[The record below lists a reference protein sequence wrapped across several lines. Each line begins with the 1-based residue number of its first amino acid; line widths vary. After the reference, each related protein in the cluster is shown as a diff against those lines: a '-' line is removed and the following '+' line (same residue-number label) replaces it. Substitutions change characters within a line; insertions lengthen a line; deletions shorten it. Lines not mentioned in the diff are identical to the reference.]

1 MNLLPTLFTLLP
13 PLWGVAVAADWL
25 PAAMQER
32 EESLLQLET
41 ARQQAEAELQS
52 LGLAP
57 SPNMDVADDSLP
69 ENHGN
74 GAVAVADGGILFDAR
89 NSRLAYLDNVR
100 VNHPLLQLKCR
111 QRLYIQ
117 FPGNTL
123 EDRQSQAKDA
133 IKGSGR
139 AASDAKGKSPAEA
152 SPSAPKAGNP
162 PLCIEAGSGMVD
174 GMGNRLYL
182 LGSPGLSLQKGNNR
196 ACLAP
201 AQHGTPARILADA
214 NGDILIEAGQLSL
227 GWTDKEGRLNTLHHK
242 GGIAYYRAEN
252 RTLLLQGA
260 TELTTPEGG
269 ISCSDELRLV
279 LQLADSPA
287 PPHGFMGQFAGL
299 DIQGIEEGEAT
310 GQVRAFRPPRD
321 KQPAAAVAGDRLCY
335 NGRTGDCRVSGR
347 QATLAYGE
355 NVLTTDDSIHLA
367 PNGDVTLQGQHIS
380 GQYTRPGSGEGTE
393 GKAPAPIQGQ
403 FETQGSIRFIA
414 ATGTVHF
421 PEGIKAQDPLS
432 SFHCGGSLELALLRD
447 PQAIIPER
455 ESCGMLNL
463 ALAGYKDIERAHATG
478 GVNLHY
484 ADAPGQ
490 EGLLLLADTADV
502 DLSTGEATLTAA
514 AGGQTIAQYKGNRL
528 AAHSEGTSST
538 LHLATNGDLDMQGE
552 EVSATLPLQGGQAT
566 ARCKTRLHLTRESGR
581 LEMGRGAYME
591 SAEGILSSR
600 GPLVLT
606 LAPGDPAE
614 ARPAVPR
621 YPQLSYNYSGLRYA
635 DTQEGGTMQT
645 KQASLQCTGP
655 IHVEMMPADQ
665 GKGDSP
671 EGGIRTASAE
681 GHVALAGK
689 DASGRLITARGDKIT
704 FDGVTGVKK
713 LTGKRVTL
721 QDAHNTHIASGGGA
735 SIIIDRKNNARL
747 TGAIQ
752 STSATHIHEQ
762 IEQQQKTEE
771 R

>member
-1 MNLLPTLFTLLP
+1 MNLLPTLFTLLL

-32 EESLLQLET
+32 EESLSQLET
-41 ARQQAEAELQS
+41 ARQQAEAELQA
-52 LGLAP
+52 LGFSTPAP
-57 SPNMDVADDSLP
+57 AGADDSLP
-69 ENHGN
+69 ENQGS
-74 GAVAVADGGILFDAR
+74 GAVAVADGGVLFDAR

-117 FPGNTL
+117 FPGQALKEGQEHARDAVKGTGGNTP
-123 EDRQSQAKDA
+123 AP
-133 IKGSGR
+133 G
-139 AASDAKGKSPAEA
+139 KGKNSAE
-152 SPSAPKAGNP
+152 PSAPAAAHF
-162 PLCIEAGSGMVD
+162 PLCIQAGAGMADAV
-174 GMGNRLYL
+174 GNRLYL
-182 LGSPGLSLQKGNNR
+182 IGAPGISLQRENCR
-196 ACLAP
+196 ATLSPARQDAP
-201 AQHGTPARILADA
+201 ARMLADA
-214 NGDILIEAGQLSL
+214 NGDILIQAGSL
-227 GWTDKEGRLNTLHHK
+227 FLEWADKKGRLNTLRHE
-242 GGIAYYRAEN
+242 GGAIYYRAEQ
-252 RTLLLQGA
+252 RALLLSGH
-260 TELTTPEGG
+260 TEIQTPEG
-269 ISCSDELRLV
+269 SLDCRDELRLV
-279 LQLADSPA
+279 LQLAE
-287 PPHGFMGQFAGL
+287 PPQVPGNGFMAQFSGL
-299 DIQGIEEGEAT
+299 DIQGIEEGKAT
-310 GQVRAFRPPRD
+310 GQVRVSRPATPD
-321 KQPAAAVAGDRLCY
+321 QQAATAEGDRLCY
-335 NGRTGDCRVSGR
+335 NGRTGDCRVSGK
-347 QATLAYGE
+347 QAILTYGE
-355 NVLTTDDSIHLA
+355 NVLVTDDSIHLA

-380 GQYTRPGSGEGTE
+380 GRYTRPGSGEGTE
-393 GKAPAPIQGQ
+393 SQAPAPIQGQ

-432 SFHCGGSLELALLRD
+432 SFQCNGSLELALLRD

-455 ESCGMLNL
+455 EACGMLNL
-463 ALAGYKDIERAHATG
+463 ALAGYKDIERAHADG

-490 EGLLLLADTADV
+490 EGLFLQADTADV

-514 AGGQTIAQYKGNRL
+514 AGGQTIAQYKGYRM
-528 AAHSEGTSST
+528 AAHSEGAIST
-538 LHLATNGDLDMQGE
+538 LHLAANGDLDMQGE
-552 EVSATLPLQGGQAT
+552 ELSATLPLQGGLAT
-566 ARCKTRLHLTRESGR
+566 ARCQSRLHLTRESGQ

-606 LAPGDPAE
+606 LESGDPAE
-614 ARPAVPR
+614 ARPAVSR

-655 IHVEMMPADQ
+655 IHIEMMPAGQ
-665 GKGDSP
+665 GKGGSP

-704 FDGVTGVKK
+704 FDGVTGIKK

-747 TGAIQ
+747 TGASQ